1 MAQQPQ
7 VPGTRSRL
15 RGPCG
20 IVGKLR
26 QGPSGAADFQSRAR
40 HGPRRSP
47 ARRSDPGRLHGGPAT
62 GGSDAPQP
70 PATGAPDGARAG
82 RFAKAFLDAI
92 QPRSVA
98 LRREFCGVFHVTE
111 TSAIAATP
119 PRVGDFAGCEMPV
132 PRAGAGGFAS
142 YHTHSAFAPG
152 HDNEVPSLQ
161 DLRNDV
167 RLGID
172 GCVSTPGGRVWRVD
186 HATRSAVQLCG
197 LGCVFMDP
205 GFVPLNE
212 PGLRARYSMADL
224 RRRAAA
230 N

>member
-1 MAQQPQ
+1 MHPEQRG
-7 VPGTRSRL
+7 VPIRWSGL
-15 RGPCG
+15 RD
-20 IVGKLR
+20 
-26 QGPSGAADFQSRAR
+26 AAPASTAARPIRKTARAM
-40 HGPRRSP
+40 SP
-47 ARRSDPGRLHGGPAT
+47 AVPLLAALALAACTATPPPLGPDT
-62 GGSDAPQP
+62 RQP
-70 PATGAPDGARAG
+70 PETARASAPDDARAN
-82 RFAKAFLDAI
+82 RFAIGFLDAI

-98 LRREFCGVFHVTE
+98 LRREFCGFFHVTE
-111 TSAIAATP
+111 TGAIAATP

-132 PRAGAGGFAS
+132 PRAGAGVFAS

-152 HDNEVPSLQ
+152 YDNEVPSLQ

-172 GCVSTPGGRVWRVD
+172 GYVSTPGGRVWRVD

-212 PGLRARYSMADL
+212 SGIRARYSMADL

>member
-1 MAQQPQ
+1 VVPRTCKAARATFPG
-7 VPGTRSRL
+7 VPLLAALALAACTATPPPAGPGT
-15 RGPCG
+15 
-20 IVGKLR
+20 
-26 QGPSGAADFQSRAR
+26 
-40 HGPRRSP
+40 
-47 ARRSDPGRLHGGPAT
+47 
-62 GGSDAPQP
+62 PQP
-70 PATGAPDGARAG
+70 PATVAPDDARAD
-82 RFAKAFLDAI
+82 RFARGFLDSI

-98 LRREFCGVFHVTE
+98 LRREFCGFFHVTE
-111 TSAIAATP
+111 AGEIAATP
-119 PRVGDFAGCEMPV
+119 PRVDDFAGCEMPV
-132 PRAGAGGFAS
+132 PRAGSGVFAS

-152 HDNEVPSLQ
+152 YDNEVPSLQ

-172 GCVSTPGGRVWRVD
+172 GYVSTPGGRVWRVD

-197 LGCVFMDP
+197 IGCVFMDP

-212 PGLRARYSMADL
+212 PGIRARYSMADL